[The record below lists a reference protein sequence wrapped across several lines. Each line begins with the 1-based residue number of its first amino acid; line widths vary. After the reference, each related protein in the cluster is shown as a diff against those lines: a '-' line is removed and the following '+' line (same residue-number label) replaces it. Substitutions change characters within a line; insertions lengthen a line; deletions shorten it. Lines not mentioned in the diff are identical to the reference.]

1 MCLQPPLVGD
11 CTTYTERYHFDPY
24 EGRCKSFVYSGCGG
38 NSNNFI
44 AIDDCRNKCENSYVP
59 QPIAGTDQAFNVG
72 EGERIYEEQF
82 VCEYSRDLRRAG
94 EYSPCENWRA
104 DFGKRVRSLIV
115 GQFSRANCS
124 RILACRLCANFGMK
138 IVREYSRANCW
149 LIFPCQLLANFCV
162 PIVPVYWLAEG
173 CEYSRGL

>member
-72 EGERIYEEQF
+72 KGGGIYEEQF

-94 EYSPCENWRA
+94 EFLHMR
-104 DFGKRVRSLIV
+104 
-115 GQFSRANCS
+115 
-124 RILACRLCANFGMK
+124 
-138 IVREYSRANCW
+138 
-149 LIFPCQLLANFCV
+149 
-162 PIVPVYWLAEG
+162 
-173 CEYSRGL
+173 